1 MQKHAMIVVV
11 TAVNAVMKVIE
22 LGKQLNYKIKE
33 L

>member
-1 MQKHAMIVVV
+1 MIVVTSV
-11 TAVNAVMKVIE
+11 TAVKAVKVIE

>member
-1 MQKHAMIVVV
+1 MQKYVMILVV
-11 TAVNAVMKVIE
+11 TVVNAVMKVIE

>member
-1 MQKHAMIVVV
+1 MQKYVMIFVV
-11 TAVNAVMKVIE
+11 TAVNDVMKVIE

>member
-1 MQKHAMIVVV
+1 MQKYVMILVV
-11 TAVNAVMKVIE
+11 TAVNDVMKVIE

>member
-1 MQKHAMIVVV
+1 MQKHVKIFVV
-11 TAVNAVMKVIE
+11 TAVNAAMKVVE

>member
-1 MQKHAMIVVV
+1 MQKYMMILVV
-11 TAVNAVMKVIE
+11 TAVNDVMKVIE

>member
-1 MQKHAMIVVV
+1 MQKYVMILVV
-11 TAVNAVMKVIE
+11 TVVNDVMKVIE

>member
-1 MQKHAMIVVV
+1 MQKHVMILVV
-11 TAVNAVMKVIE
+11 TAVKSVKVIE